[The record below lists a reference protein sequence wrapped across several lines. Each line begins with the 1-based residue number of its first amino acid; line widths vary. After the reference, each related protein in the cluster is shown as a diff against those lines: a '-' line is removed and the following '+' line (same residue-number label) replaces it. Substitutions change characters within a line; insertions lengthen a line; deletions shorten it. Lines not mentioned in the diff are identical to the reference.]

1 MALDDRK
8 AIVNPFVFP
17 SEITFYFILLI
28 STVFLAT
35 FSVVFRIFYL
45 IAYPPTPLPQEF
57 YSISLILSTTF
68 ILLPI
73 LTFIIYRIRLRNK
86 IAKYEKNQL
95 NEKYPEISN
104 LISKLCNTLGLQTPI
119 SLYTESEELD
129 ASIFNHKGKVYLLI
143 SMGLCRM
150 FKTFPSMVETVLL
163 HELSHLKNGDVVQHQ
178 IAESLWRA
186 FSLITFISALSG
198 IIVYHDLHTSLIW
211 LLVVLFFY
219 IIPLGGIFYLN
230 NAIQRWREI
239 YADIRTIA
247 LHKTRKNL
255 ANFLRFFLSS
265 SSRKFT
271 RVLFSPFIL
280 TPAKRLKIVHD
291 DVFKH
296 IIERGAIAIAISL
309 ISLFSLMFSFI
320 LIEPSLMTPSTETPA
335 FAVFAIWF
343 LLTCVMFSII
353 VLPYWTLSFKKTKK
367 PKSIVHYIFE
377 ALTCCFKVSIILLLP
392 MFLMA
397 PLAASKLGAL
407 LAGILGMFL
416 ILFFQ
421 RLIFGLIIP
430 LDQRKLS
437 AKNKII
443 ITEVILFSFLICV
456 CIEMLLSEQIAC
468 ILLLLV
474 YLAVFTSI
482 LIFLVA
488 KYLKCPYCGKN
499 IKVDTVFVCPHCS
512 SLINTEFLIFLED

>member
-8 AIVNPFVFP
+8 AIINPFIFP

-28 STVFLAT
+28 STVFLAS

-45 IAYPPTPLPQEF
+45 IAHPPTPLPREF
-57 YSISLILSTTF
+57 YSILLILSTTF

-73 LTFIIYRIRLRNK
+73 LTFIIYRIRFRNK
-86 IAKYEKNQL
+86 IAKYEKNRL

-129 ASIFNHKGKVYLLI
+129 ASIINHKGKVYLLI
-143 SMGLCRM
+143 STGLCRM
-150 FKTFPSMVETVLL
+150 FKTFPNMVETVLL

-198 IIVYHDLHTSLIW
+198 IIVYHDLYTSLIW
-211 LLVVLFFY
+211 LLLVLFFY
-219 IIPLGGIFYLN
+219 IIPLGSIFYLN

-255 ANFLRFFLSS
+255 ANLLRFFLSS

-280 TPAKRLKIVHD
+280 TPVKRLKIIHD

-296 IIERGAIAIAISL
+296 IVERGTIAVAISMV
-309 ISLFSLMFSFI
+309 SLFSLMFSFM
-320 LIEPSLMTPSTETPA
+320 LIEPSLVISSTETLTI
-335 FAVFAIWF
+335 AVAAIWF
-343 LLTCVMFSII
+343 LLTCLMFSVI
-353 VLPYWTLSFKKTKK
+353 VLPYWALSFKN
-367 PKSIVHYIFE
+367 PKSIVRDIFE
-377 ALTCCFKVSIILLLP
+377 ALTCCFKVSIILFLP
-392 MFLMA
+392 MFLITA
-397 PLAASKLGAL
+397 VATSELSAL
-407 LAGILGMFL
+407 LGVIVVMFL

-437 AKNKII
+437 ARNKII
-443 ITEVILFSFLICV
+443 ITEVFLSSLLICGY
-456 CIEMLLSEQIAC
+456 IEMLLSEEIVR

-474 YLAVFTSI
+474 YLAVFTPI

-488 KYLKCPYCGKN
+488 KYSKCPYCGKD
-499 IKVDTVFVCPHCS
+499 IKGDTVFVCPHCS